1 MCRVQ
6 KHDQMY
12 ENYTHTEC
20 NIQSRFSKTPKDQLF
35 IYLLF
40 YWRLIYLFIVADEWW
55 WVSPIKLVLV
65 TREQCSTVVTVTIIV
80 LHTHD
85 TAADHLPQLPPT
97 SPETDEGVT
106 SKYRDTHYTLLLC
119 NNIIKR
125 LYYYI
130 IALFTQWRFYCLG
143 LSVSW
148 PNHLS
153 FFLGLFIHHMV
164 HKML

>member
-1 MCRVQ
+1 MKTTLTTLNV
-6 KHDQMY
+6 
-12 ENYTHTEC
+12 
-20 NIQSRFSKTPKDQLF
+20 IFSF
-35 IYLLF
+35 IYSF
-40 YWRLIYLFIVADEWW
+40 IGAWYLFMVADEWW

-85 TAADHLPQLPPT
+85 TAEADHLPQLPRT

-106 SKYRDTHYTLLLC
+106 SKYRGTHYTLLLC